1 MQISF
6 LKPHL
11 KMQNMHHLLDSQA
24 RTRGI
29 LNGNMDT
36 ERTAE
41 KNNIQR
47 SKKKKKKK
55 AKVIHQ
61 FFHFKRL

>member
-47 SKKKKKKK
+47 SKKNLKK
-55 AKVIHQ
+55 AKVTHQ
-61 FFHFKRL
+61 VFLF

>member
-47 SKKKKKKK
+47 SKKKEK
-55 AKVIHQ
+55 
-61 FFHFKRL
+61 KRLK